1 MQSKKLIINNPKNL
15 SIRRNLRRTQTPQE
29 IILWSKLRS
38 RGTGYKWKRQV
49 SIGKYII
56 DFYCPEK
63 RLAVEIDGIQH
74 DDNKEYDVERTEYL
88 KTQGITVLRFW
99 NNEVNTNIEGVLLMI
114 MKIIET
120 TSP

>member
-1 MQSKKLIINNPKNL
+1 MQSKKLIVNSPKNL
-15 SIRRNLRRTQTPQE
+15 SLRRTLRHTQTPQE
-29 IILWSKLRS
+29 VILWSKLRS

-63 RLAVEIDGIQH
+63 KLAVEIDGIQY
-74 DDNKEYDVERTEYL
+74 DNNKEYDEERTKYL
-88 KTQGITVLRFW
+88 KIQGILVLRFW

-114 MKIIET
+114 MKTIEP